1 MEGTPDEDPF
11 PDDPTGLLESLRRLD
26 NYADEILDEQDEAN
40 TLLQQQ
46 VSGMERLLE
55 QVTGETE
62 VDLAPD
68 PSTYLFNMSKQ
79 VPADTS
85 ENEPVEEVREI
96 DYDGVIREIRVVSVD
111 AAQQS
116 VGAQFSFASGEQ
128 IMPRDDPQ
136 DARYVPLAGEPIV
149 SQPNVDVDA
158 GEEVAFAFANNDSD
172 NGHFV
177 TATIQ
182 VEERSA

>member
-26 NYADEILDEQDEAN
+26 NYADEILEEQGDAN
-40 TLLQQQ
+40 VLLQQQ

-55 QVTGETE
+55 EVTGDTD
-62 VDLAPD
+62 VDLSPD
-68 PSTYLFNMSKQ
+68 RSTYLFNMSKE

-85 ENEPVEEVREI
+85 ENEPVTEVREI
-96 DYDGVIREIRVVSVD
+96 DYDGVIREIRVVSVE
-111 AAQQS
+111 AAQQA
-116 VGAQFSFASGEQ
+116 VGARFGFSSGEQ

-136 DARYVPLAGEPIV
+136 DARYIPLAGDPVATE
-149 SQPNVDVDA
+149 PNVEVDE
-158 GEEVAFAFANNDSD
+158 GEEVVFSFANNDVD
-172 NGHFV
+172 NSHFV